1 MDHDESLSFEYKVH
15 FQSFESFVPG
25 VALMKENRLNC
36 FSPINPSFSDLK
48 EINQVFEH
56 VGFAADIKANNY
68 LNLR

>member
-1 MDHDESLSFEYKVH
+1 
-15 FQSFESFVPG
+15 
-25 VALMKENRLNC
+25 MKENRLNC

-48 EINQVFEH
+48 EINLVFEH